1 MKQSWLT
8 SSGLSPA
15 TNVAP
20 MLSTNIVSPIINAN
34 SSTYTTELLMA
45 IDHDVGA
52 ETENGD
58 VDEETEDYHNL
69 VDRVATVLDAVNL

>member
-1 MKQSWLT
+1 
-8 SSGLSPA
+8 
-15 TNVAP
+15 
-20 MLSTNIVSPIINAN
+20 MLSTDIVSPIINAN

-52 ETENGD
+52 ETENVD
-58 VDEETEDYHNL
+58 VNEETEDYHNL